1 MSVEIDTL
9 SKIKLTAL
17 KLFNERGY
25 FETTTR
31 DIASEVGIKSS
42 SLYFY
47 FKSKEEIFSTLHR
60 EARALFEKKTYSCL
74 ENPLDDDVSNQLYNL
89 FCVSMDFFIENN
101 EYSKFLFRY
110 FIYEAHGVQQKAGTK
125 LEDWVD
131 IFSSY
136 IIGLFNKGLQNKLF
150 RKLTPDSLVKT
161 FYRNLNGYIYELI
174 AFNRVPS
181 KDEVNEAW
189 EIYWNGIKA

>member
-110 FIYEAHGVQQKAGTK
+110 FIYEAPSVQEKAGTK